1 MVRTKRLRI
10 PLRYL
15 EENWG
20 APFIALFILLLMVA
34 AIFFLM
40 GLVSMADNMAIYA
53 YYVLIVG
60 VVLQLI
66 CFIKYHKRRN
76 ETSATY

>member
-20 APFIALFILLLMVA
+20 APFIALFILLLIVTA
-34 AIFFLM
+34 VFFLM
-40 GLVSMADNMAIYA
+40 DLVLIADSVAIFA